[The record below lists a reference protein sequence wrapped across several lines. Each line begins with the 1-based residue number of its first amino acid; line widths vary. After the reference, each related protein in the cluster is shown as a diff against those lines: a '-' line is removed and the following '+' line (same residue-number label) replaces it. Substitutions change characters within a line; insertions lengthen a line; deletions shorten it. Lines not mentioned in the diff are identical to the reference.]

1 MSNVINAVLS
11 RQVSLE
17 RELAS
22 LANNIANA
30 STAGYRRDTHIFSE
44 YVNALRGEPSL
55 SQTRIGGRAIS
66 AEQGELTATNA
77 PFDLAIEGPGFFV
90 VQTPEGQRLTRAG
103 AFLRN
108 EQGVLANADGDVLS
122 GEGGGAIAIPNSAG
136 AVAIA
141 DDGVV
146 SADGEVLGQIRIV
159 NADPTTLQREGDTRF
174 RTDAPLIESQAS
186 IRQGFIEQ
194 SNVEPVI
201 ELARLIEVQRSFE
214 LGQQLVNREGERVER
229 AISVIGGQ
237 S

>member
-1 MSNVINAVLS
+1 MSNVINAALS

-66 AEQGELTATNA
+66 ADQGDLVATKA
-77 PFDLAIEGPGFFV
+77 PFDLAIEGRGFFV
-90 VQTPEGQRLTRAG
+90 IQTPEGQRLTRAG

-108 EQGVLANADGDVLS
+108 DQGALANAQGDILA

-136 AVAIA
+136 AIVIA
-141 DDGVV
+141 GDGVV
-146 SADGEVLGQIRIV
+146 SADGEVLGKIRV
-159 NADPTTLQREGDTRF
+159 VDADPTTLQREGDTRF
-174 RTDAPLIESQAS
+174 RTDAPLADVAS
-186 IRQGFIEQ
+186 TIRQGFIEQ
-194 SNVEPVI
+194 SNVDPVI

-214 LGQQLVNREGERVER
+214 LGQQLVNGESERVER